1 MRSFIRKITPE
12 FLLKAYRKRK
22 KRLRKAELE
31 AKRRSGEVITID
43 RLVNDL
49 RACGLKEGDDVLVH
63 TSLSKIGYV
72 ENGPETVVW
81 ALKKVIG
88 EKGNILMPT
97 SPNAGL
103 QLEYI
108 RSLEAFDVKNSP
120 SALGAITEYFRKLPN
135 VKRSAHP
142 TEPVACLGPDAD
154 FYIEGHLGELTPYTD
169 RSPFARISERGGKI
183 LYIGVTFDNAGTN
196 LHTLEDA
203 VDFKYPVYY
212 DEVFDVKIILENA
225 EQKIVQTKV
234 HNPEQSAKRK
244 CDGLIPLFKEK
255 GLLHE
260 AHVGEAKTLVVDA
273 KRLLDVMI
281 EEYKTRGVTMY
292 TPEGE

>member
-22 KRLRKAELE
+22 KRLREAELE
-31 AKRRSGEVITID
+31 AKRRSGEVITFE

-49 RACGLKEGDDVLVH
+49 RTCGLKEGDDILVH

-72 ENGPETVVW
+72 ENGPETVVS

-142 TEPVACLGPDAD
+142 TEPVACIGPDAD
-154 FYIEGHLGELTPYTD
+154 FYTEGHLGELTPYTD
-169 RSPFARISERGGKI
+169 RSPFARISARGGKI

-244 CDGLIPLFKEK
+244 CDGLIPLFKDRDVLRECK
-255 GLLHE
+255 
-260 AHVGEAKTLVVDA
+260 VGEARTLVVDA
-273 KRLLDVMI
+273 KILLEVMI

>member
-12 FLLKAYRKRK
+12 FLLKAYRKCK
-22 KRLRKAELE
+22 KRLREAELE
-31 AKRRSGEVITID
+31 AKRRSGEVITVD

-49 RACGLKEGDDVLVH
+49 RACGLREGDDVLVH

-72 ENGPETVVW
+72 ENGPETLVS
-81 ALKKVIG
+81 ALKMVIG

-108 RSLEAFDVKNSP
+108 RSLEAFEVKNSP

-154 FYIEGHLGELTPYTD
+154 FYTEGHLGELTPYTD

-183 LYIGVTFDNAGTN
+183 LYVGVTFDNAGTN

-244 CDGLIPLFKEK
+244 CDGLIPLFKDRDVLRECK
-255 GLLHE
+255 
-260 AHVGEAKTLVVDA
+260 VGEARTLVVDA
-273 KRLLDVMI
+273 KRLLEVMI

>member
-22 KRLRKAELE
+22 KRLREDELE
-31 AKRRSGEVITID
+31 AKRRSGEVITVD

-49 RACGLKEGDDVLVH
+49 RACGLKEGDDVLIH

-72 ENGPETVVW
+72 ENGPETVVS
-81 ALKKVIG
+81 ALQKVIG

-154 FYIEGHLGELTPYTD
+154 LYTEGHLGELTPYTD

-183 LYIGVTFDNAGTN
+183 LYVGVTFDNAGTN

-225 EQKIVQTKV
+225 ERKIVQTKV

-244 CDGLIPLFKEK
+244 CDGLIPLFKDREVLRECK
-255 GLLHE
+255 
-260 AHVGEAKTLVVDA
+260 VGEARTLVVDA
-273 KRLLDVMI
+273 KRLLEVMI

>member
-22 KRLRKAELE
+22 KRLREDELE
-31 AKRRSGEVITID
+31 AKRRSGEVITVD

-72 ENGPETVVW
+72 ENGPETVVS

-154 FYIEGHLGELTPYTD
+154 LYTEGHLGELTPYTD

-183 LYIGVTFDNAGTN
+183 LYVGVTFDNAGTN

-225 EQKIVQTKV
+225 ERKIVQTKV

-244 CDGLIPLFKEK
+244 CDGLIPLFKDREVLRECK
-255 GLLHE
+255 
-260 AHVGEAKTLVVDA
+260 VGEARTLVVDA
-273 KRLLDVMI
+273 KRLLEVMI

>member
-12 FLLKAYRKRK
+12 FLLKAYRKCK
-22 KRLRKAELE
+22 KRLREAELE
-31 AKRRSGEVITID
+31 AKRRSGEVITVD

-49 RACGLKEGDDVLVH
+49 RACGLREGDDVLVH

-72 ENGPETVVW
+72 ENGPETLVS
-81 ALKKVIG
+81 ALKMVIG

-154 FYIEGHLGELTPYTD
+154 FYTEGHLGELTPYTD

-183 LYIGVTFDNAGTN
+183 LYVGVTFDNAGTN

-244 CDGLIPLFKEK
+244 CDGLIPLFKDRDVLRECK
-255 GLLHE
+255 
-260 AHVGEAKTLVVDA
+260 VGEARTLVVDA
-273 KRLLDVMI
+273 KRLLEVMI

>member
-12 FLLKAYRKRK
+12 FLLNTYRKRK
-22 KRLRKAELE
+22 KRLREAELE
-31 AKRRSGEVITID
+31 SKRRSGEVITVE

-49 RACGLKEGDDVLVH
+49 KACGLKEGDDVLVH

-72 ENGPETVVW
+72 ENGPQTVVS
-81 ALKKVIG
+81 ALTEVI
-88 EKGNILMPT
+88 ETQGNLLMPT

-154 FYIEGHLGELTPYTD
+154 FYTGGHIGELTPYTE

-203 VDFKYPVYY
+203 VDFKYPVYFN
-212 DEVFDVKIILENA
+212 EVFDVKLILENG
-225 EQKIVQTKV
+225 EQKTVQTKV

-255 GLLHE
+255 EVLRE
-260 AHVGEAKTLVVDA
+260 ASVGEARTLVVDA

>member
-22 KRLRKAELE
+22 KRLREDELE
-31 AKRRSGEVITID
+31 AKRRSGEVITVD

-72 ENGPETVVW
+72 ENGPETVVS

-108 RSLEAFDVKNSP
+108 RSLEAFEVKNSP

-154 FYIEGHLGELTPYTD
+154 LYTEGHLGELTPYTD

-183 LYIGVTFDNAGTN
+183 LYVGVTFDNAGTN

-225 EQKIVQTKV
+225 ERKIVQTKV

-244 CDGLIPLFKEK
+244 CDGLIPLFKDREVLRECK
-255 GLLHE
+255 
-260 AHVGEAKTLVVDA
+260 VGEARTLVVDA
-273 KRLLDVMI
+273 KRLLEVMI

>member
-22 KRLRKAELE
+22 KRLREDELE
-31 AKRRSGEVITID
+31 AKRRSGEVITVD

-49 RACGLKEGDDVLVH
+49 RACGLKEGDDVLIH

-72 ENGPETVVW
+72 ENGPETIVS

-108 RSLEAFDVKNSP
+108 RSLEAFEVKNSP

-154 FYIEGHLGELTPYTD
+154 FYTEGHLGELTPYTD

-183 LYIGVTFDNAGTN
+183 LYVGVTFDNAGTN

-244 CDGLIPLFKEK
+244 CDGLIPLFKAREVLRECK
-255 GLLHE
+255 
-260 AHVGEAKTLVVDA
+260 VGEARTLVVDA
-273 KRLLDVMI
+273 KRLLEVMI

>member
-12 FLLKAYRKRK
+12 FLLKAYRNRK

-31 AKRRSGEVITID
+31 EKRRSGEVITVE

-72 ENGPETVVW
+72 ENGPETVVS

-97 SPNAGL
+97 SPNGGL

-135 VKRSAHP
+135 VKRSTHP
-142 TEPVACLGPDAD
+142 TEPVACIGPDAD
-154 FYIEGHLGELTPYTD
+154 FYTEGHLGELTPYTD
-169 RSPFARISERGGKI
+169 RSPFARISARGGKI

-225 EQKIVQTKV
+225 EQTIVQTKV
-234 HNPEQSAKRK
+234 HNPEQSAKRR
-244 CDGLIPLFKEK
+244 CDGLIPLFKDRDVLRECK
-255 GLLHE
+255 
-260 AHVGEAKTLVVDA
+260 VGEARTLVVDA
-273 KRLLDVMI
+273 KRLLEVMI
-281 EEYKTRGVTMY
+281 KEYKTRGVTMY

>member
-22 KRLRKAELE
+22 KRLREDELE
-31 AKRRSGEVITID
+31 AKRRSGEVITVD

-72 ENGPETVVW
+72 ENGPETVVS

-142 TEPVACLGPDAD
+142 TEPVACIGPDAD
-154 FYIEGHLGELTPYTD
+154 FYTEGHLGELTPYTD
-169 RSPFARISERGGKI
+169 RSPFARISARGGKI

-234 HNPEQSAKRK
+234 HNPEQSAKRR
-244 CDGLIPLFKEK
+244 CDGLIPLFKDRDVLRECK
-255 GLLHE
+255 
-260 AHVGEAKTLVVDA
+260 VGEARTLVVDA
-273 KRLLDVMI
+273 KILLEVMI

>member
-12 FLLKAYRKRK
+12 FLLNTYRKRK
-22 KRLRKAELE
+22 KRLREAELE
-31 AKRRSGEVITID
+31 SKRRSGEVITVE

-49 RACGLKEGDDVLVH
+49 KACGLKEGDDVLVH

-72 ENGPETVVW
+72 ENGPQTVVS
-81 ALKKVIG
+81 ALTEVIG
-88 EKGNILMPT
+88 TQGNLLMPT

-154 FYIEGHLGELTPYTD
+154 FYTGGHIGELTPYTE

-203 VDFKYPVYY
+203 VDFKYPVYFN
-212 DEVFDVKIILENA
+212 EVFDVKLILENG
-225 EQKIVQTKV
+225 EQKTVQTKV

-255 GLLHE
+255 EVLRE
-260 AHVGEAKTLVVDA
+260 ASVGEARTLVVDA

>member
-183 LYIGVTFDNAGTN
+183 LYVGVTFDNAGTN

>member
-12 FLLKAYRKRK
+12 FLLKAYRKCK
-22 KRLRKAELE
+22 KRLREAELE
-31 AKRRSGEVITID
+31 AKRRSGEVITVD

-49 RACGLKEGDDVLVH
+49 RACGLREGDDVLVH

-72 ENGPETVVW
+72 ENGPETLVS
-81 ALKKVIG
+81 ALKMVIG

-154 FYIEGHLGELTPYTD
+154 LYTEGHLGELTPYTD

-183 LYIGVTFDNAGTN
+183 LYVGVTFDNAGTN

-203 VDFKYPVYY
+203 VDFKYPVYN

-244 CDGLIPLFKEK
+244 CDGLIPLFKDRDVLRECK
-255 GLLHE
+255 
-260 AHVGEAKTLVVDA
+260 VGEARTLVVDA
-273 KRLLDVMI
+273 KRLLEVMI

>member
-22 KRLRKAELE
+22 KRLREDELE
-31 AKRRSGEVITID
+31 AKRRSGEVITVD

-49 RACGLKEGDDVLVH
+49 RACGLKEGDDVLIH

-72 ENGPETVVW
+72 ENGPETVVS

-142 TEPVACLGPDAD
+142 TEPVACIGPDAD
-154 FYIEGHLGELTPYTD
+154 FYTEGHLGELTPYTD

-183 LYIGVTFDNAGTN
+183 LYVGVTFDNAGTN

-225 EQKIVQTKV
+225 ERKIVQTKV

-244 CDGLIPLFKEK
+244 CDGLIPLFKDREVLRECK
-255 GLLHE
+255 
-260 AHVGEAKTLVVDA
+260 VGEARTLVVDA
-273 KRLLDVMI
+273 KRLLEVMI

>member
-12 FLLKAYRKRK
+12 FLLKAYRKCK
-22 KRLRKAELE
+22 KRLREAELE
-31 AKRRSGEVITID
+31 AKRRSGEVITVD

-49 RACGLKEGDDVLVH
+49 RACGLREGDDVLVH

-72 ENGPETVVW
+72 ENGPETLVS
-81 ALKKVIG
+81 ALKMVIG

-154 FYIEGHLGELTPYTD
+154 FYTEGHLGELTPYTD

-183 LYIGVTFDNAGTN
+183 LYVGVTFDNAGTN

-212 DEVFDVKIILENA
+212 NEVFDVKIILENA

-244 CDGLIPLFKEK
+244 CDGLIPLFKDRDVLRECK
-255 GLLHE
+255 
-260 AHVGEAKTLVVDA
+260 VGEARTLVVDA
-273 KRLLDVMI
+273 KRLLEVMI

>member
-22 KRLRKAELE
+22 KRLREAELKV
-31 AKRRSGEVITID
+31 KRQSGEVITVE

-49 RACGLKEGDDVLVH
+49 KACGLKEGDDVLVH

-72 ENGPETVVW
+72 ENGPQTVVS
-81 ALKKVIG
+81 ALTKVVG
-88 EKGNILMPT
+88 NRGNILMPT

-154 FYIEGHLGELTPYTD
+154 FYTDGHLGELTPYTE

-203 VDFKYPVYY
+203 VDFKYPVYFN
-212 DEVFDVKIILENA
+212 EVFDVKLILENG
-225 EQKIVQTKV
+225 EQTTVQTKV

-244 CDGLIPLFKEK
+244 CDGLIPLYKEK
-255 GLLHE
+255 EVLRE
-260 AHVGEAKTLVVDA
+260 AKVGEARTLVVDA
-273 KRLLDVMI
+273 KRLLEVMI

-292 TPEGE
+292 TPDGE

>member
-1 MRSFIRKITPE
+1 MRSFIRKISPE
-12 FLLKAYRKRK
+12 FLLKAYRNRK

-31 AKRRSGEVITID
+31 EKRRSGEVITVE

-72 ENGPETVVW
+72 ENGPETVVS

-97 SPNAGL
+97 SPNGGL

-135 VKRSAHP
+135 VKRSTHP
-142 TEPVACLGPDAD
+142 TEPVACIGPDAD
-154 FYIEGHLGELTPYTD
+154 FYTEGHLGELTPYTD
-169 RSPFARISERGGKI
+169 RSPFARISARGGKI

-225 EQKIVQTKV
+225 EQTIVQTKV
-234 HNPEQSAKRK
+234 HNPEQSAKRR
-244 CDGLIPLFKEK
+244 CDGLIPLFKDRDVLRECK
-255 GLLHE
+255 
-260 AHVGEAKTLVVDA
+260 VGEARTLVVDA
-273 KRLLDVMI
+273 KRLLEVMI
-281 EEYKTRGVTMY
+281 KEYKTRGVTMY